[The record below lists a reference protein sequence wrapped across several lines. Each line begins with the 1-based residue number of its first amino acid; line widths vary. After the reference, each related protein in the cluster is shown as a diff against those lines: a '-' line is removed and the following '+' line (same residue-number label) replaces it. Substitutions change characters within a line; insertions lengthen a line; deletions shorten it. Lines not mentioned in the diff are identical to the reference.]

1 MVSFTLLGTGTP
13 APSLRRQSSGYALQV
28 GTDVIVIDHGPGAA
42 HRLLEAGLRPTDVTH
57 VMLSHLHYDHMADY
71 PRLFL
76 QRWDVG
82 SGKIGELYVAGPAP
96 LAAVHQRLFAPD
108 GAFGPD
114 ITSRTTIQASLDV
127 FAARGG
133 QGERHPPAPTLREI
147 APGDTLTGAAWTMRV
162 AKATHFEPA
171 LTCLAFRF
179 DTPDGVIVYTGDTGG
194 VTDEIVTLAKGCDVL
209 IHMCH
214 AEAGTEPS
222 AEYARTVG
230 SHLDAAKAAAAS
242 GAKALVL
249 THLPPSIDKPATLAR
264 LTREMAPI
272 YDGPII
278 VGEDLM
284 TLSLEAGVL
293 SATRPARRG
302 ADPLQ
307 ALDKVVA
314 ATNDIQAVCAAA
326 DAAAQATVGHGL
338 FTVMRLH
345 RDAMEVER
353 LYSSQPDAY
362 PPGGR
367 KPKKDTAWTTQV
379 LKRGKPYFG
388 TGPNAIR
395 SAFNDHA
402 TILALGLDCVI
413 NVPVVR
419 DDVVV
424 GTVNC
429 LAAPGELSTLDVP
442 HIEAIAARIAS
453 AI

>member
-1 MVSFTLLGTGTP
+1 MVSLTLLGTGTP
-13 APSLRRQSSGYALQV
+13 APSLHRQSSGYVLQV
-28 GTDVIVIDHGPGAA
+28 GTDEIVIDHGPGAA
-42 HRLLEAGLRPTDVTH
+42 HRLLQAGFRPTDVTH

-82 SGKIGELYVAGPAP
+82 SGNIAELQVAGPAP
-96 LAAVHQRLFAPD
+96 LAQVHQRLFAPD

-114 ITSRTTIQASLDV
+114 IISRTTIQASLDV
-127 FAARGG
+127 FKARGG
-133 QGERHPPAPTLREI
+133 EGVRRPPVPTVTEI
-147 APGDTLTGAAWTMRV
+147 APGDTLAGEPWTMRV

-179 DTPDGVIVYTGDTGG
+179 DTPDGTIVYTGDTGG
-194 VTDEIVTLAKGCDVL
+194 VTEEIVTLAKGCDVL

-222 AEYARTVG
+222 EEYARTVG
-230 SHLDAAKAAAAS
+230 NHLDAARAAAAS

-249 THLPPSIDKPATLAR
+249 THLPPSIDTPATLDR
-264 LTREMAPI
+264 LTREMAPL

-284 TLSLEAGVL
+284 TLSLASGVL
-293 SATRPARRG
+293 TTARHARRDS
-302 ADPLQ
+302 DPFR
-307 ALDKVVA
+307 ALETVAA

-326 DAAAQATVGHGL
+326 DATAQAAVGHGL

-345 RDAMEVER
+345 KDTMEVER
-353 LYSSQPDAY
+353 LYSSQPASY
-362 PPGGR
+362 PRGGR
-367 KPKKDTAWTTQV
+367 KPKNDTPWGEEV
-379 LKRGKPYFG
+379 LRRARPFFG
-388 TGPNAIR
+388 SGPDAIR
-395 SAFNDHA
+395 WAFNDHA
-402 TILALGLDCVI
+402 TILDLGLECVI

-419 DDVVV
+419 NGSVV

-429 LAAPGELSTLDVP
+429 LAGPGELSALDVP
-442 HIEAIAARIAS
+442 HMEAIAVRIAHVF
-453 AI
+453 